1 MTELPLPNREHYGCV
16 SNNDVA
22 ALYDFIL
29 DFKTF
34 PTMVYFVF
42 FSLYCQHIDRLY
54 ITDDMPI
61 FIDRLQ
67 LYATIITE
75 SYAFLHYCFYIS
87 LELINICRSKDNE
100 FNVYNLSEILQL
112 KRTLMDDANST
123 FVKSC
128 FIICSV
134 A

>member
-1 MTELPLPNREHYGCV
+1 MCV

-22 ALYDFIL
+22 ALYDFML

-34 PTMVYFVF
+34 PTMLYFVF

-61 FIDRLQ
+61 CIHRLQ
-67 LYATIITE
+67 LYATIITKAMHF
-75 SYAFLHYCFYIS
+75 SIIVFYIS
-87 LELINICRSKDNE
+87 LELINICRRKDNE

-112 KRTLMDDANST
+112 KRTLMDDTSST
-123 FVKSC
+123 YVKSC
-128 FIICSV
+128 LVICSV